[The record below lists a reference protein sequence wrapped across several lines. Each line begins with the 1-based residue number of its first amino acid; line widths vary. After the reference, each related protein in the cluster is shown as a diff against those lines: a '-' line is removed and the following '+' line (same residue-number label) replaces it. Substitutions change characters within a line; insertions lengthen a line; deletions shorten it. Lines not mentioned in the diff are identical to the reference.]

1 MIVSIRSSRLQL
13 FFFTSIVQIILF
25 LNCFNYHMK
34 SIYSFSWRRVTAR
47 SLSTVTSF
55 PSSSSY
61 STPFIYS
68 LRSQRS
74 NPSASLQRSLAST
87 VLKSSAA
94 ANDDITTKAL
104 NLDIDLPTNENS
116 ENLLRIR
123 HSSAHVMAMAVQRL
137 YPDVKVTIGPWID
150 NGYDCLCHSVSLRP
164 I

>member
-25 LNCFNYHMK
+25 FNCFNYQMK
-34 SIYSFSWRRVTAR
+34 SIYSFSWRRVTTR
-47 SLSTVTSF
+47 SLSTVASF
-55 PSSSSY
+55 PSSSSS
-61 STPFIYS
+61 STPFTYS
-68 LRSQRS
+68 LRSQLS
-74 NPSASLQRSLAST
+74 SPSASLQRRSLAST
-87 VLKSSAA
+87 VLKSSSAA
-94 ANDDITTKAL
+94 ADDITTKAL

-150 NGYDCLCHSVSLRP
+150 NG
-164 I
+164 